1 MIHSKFQSILPKN
14 GQENGTETWIL
25 AKKCIME
32 KTHLK
37 FYYIY
42 INNASI
48 TQKMRFLYINWFIL
62 ETCHIC
68 MERLIIYLHRNVN
81 NSKFIKKNVPLKF
94 DQHPPLDHDLS
105 NLAKRLLT

>member
-14 GQENGTETWIL
+14 GQENGTETLIL

-48 TQKMRFLYINWFIL
+48 T
-62 ETCHIC
+62 
-68 MERLIIYLHRNVN
+68 
-81 NSKFIKKNVPLKF
+81 
-94 DQHPPLDHDLS
+94 
-105 NLAKRLLT
+105 

>member
-1 MIHSKFQSILPKN
+1 MIHSKFQSILQKN

-37 FYYIY
+37 FCYIY
-42 INNASI
+42 INNESI

-62 ETCHIC
+62 KTCHIC
-68 MERLIIYLHRNVN
+68 IERLIIYLHRNVN
-81 NSKFIKKNVPLKF
+81 NSKFIKKKFSLKL
-94 DQHPPLDHDLS
+94 DQHPPL
-105 NLAKRLLT
+105 NTNVECWNEMQM